1 MEALI
6 GKEAVVTKSIE
17 PGMTGRVKVDGD
29 SWQARARHPQES
41 FLVGDRVRIHSYDSI
56 ILTIEK
62 IK

>member
-1 MEALI
+1 
-6 GKEAVVTKSIE
+6 
-17 PGMTGRVKVDGD
+17 MTGRVKVDGD
-29 SWQARARHPQES
+29 SWQARSRHPQES